1 MLIVLVL
8 KARLPQPGDVQNV
21 TWSDLAAYAVIP
33 IPLPQAIH

>member
-8 KARLPQPGDVQNV
+8 KARLPQPGEVQNI

-33 IPLPQAIH
+33 MPQGY